1 MICVYPADCTD
12 FSTNGNGPL
21 TPMSAEVTETLNGEY
36 ELTLVRPIDDAGKWR
51 RLVEGC
57 IIRAPVPY
65 ATTPRVNF
73 SAPGDDSGT
82 EIYRI
87 HPDFAGAET
96 RKGTLNLHSRPNRSY
111 KVLAAYKNGSKVQI
125 IAKTNASWYE
135 VTAPDGKHGY
145 MDTTYLVFVHKEG
158 SYSAAMSS
166 VVTARQ
172 LRDQPF
178 RIYRI
183 IPELDKITVYARH
196 LFYDLLDNM
205 IKSYKGY
212 FRCISRF
219 NLSSSLFFFYSSRL
233 LSLSM
238 FAMAWSAVGSAW

>member
-1 MICVYPADCTD
+1 
-12 FSTNGNGPL
+12 
-21 TPMSAEVTETLNGEY
+21 
-36 ELTLVRPIDDAGKWR
+36 
-51 RLVEGC
+51 
-57 IIRAPVPY
+57 
-65 ATTPRVNF
+65 
-73 SAPGDDSGT
+73 
-82 EIYRI
+82 
-87 HPDFAGAET
+87 
-96 RKGTLNLHSRPNRSY
+96 
-111 KVLAAYKNGSKVQI
+111 
-125 IAKTNASWYE
+125 
-135 VTAPDGKHGY
+135 
-145 MDTTYLVFVHKEG
+145 MDTTYLVFDHKEG
-158 SYSAAMSS
+158 SYSAAVSS